1 MDQHDAVSGVGA
13 TLSEQLVFS
22 KRLQSLTNK
31 IHATANIDEIMLDL
45 SQDICALFLC
55 DRLTIYAVDESRT
68 AIHSRVKTGM
78 DGFRNFALPI
88 AENSIAGH
96 VALYKKSVNVR
107 DVYDAAELA
116 TYTPPLQFTRKVDE
130 RTGYRTRQVLCAP
143 LVNAASGELL
153 GVIQL
158 INSRDGQP
166 FSAQMEEAVAAL
178 CATLAVAFAQRMK
191 PPVVIRDKH
200 DPLVAHGI
208 LDMAE
213 LGLAR
218 RSAHRKGLDVEDVL
232 VNEFQVRRADIGVA
246 LARFY
251 RVPYVAASEER
262 ERPSDLLLYFSR
274 EDLERMGWLPL
285 ELQEN
290 TLTVMCLDP
299 EGAQETG
306 KAAEYF
312 PDYTLRYCV
321 TTAAEFRQTVEQFFG
336 SDGSSATAAKSGWDY
351 DAMHHLQAAEQA
363 LAERVQA
370 AISAAFS
377 SPGQQDIRIEQR
389 PLPEKTTSRFRK
401 DGGLECIR
409 GSLVI
414 DYQLDVGQS

>member
-1 MDQHDAVSGVGA
+1 MDQHDAASSAGA

-22 KRLQSLTNK
+22 RRLQSLTNK
-31 IHATANIDEIMLDL
+31 IHATANIDEIMVDL

-55 DRLTIYAVDESRT
+55 ERLTIYAVDESRT
-68 AIHSRVKTGM
+68 AIRSRVKTGM
-78 DGFRNFALPI
+78 DGFRNFSLAI

-96 VALYKKSVNVR
+96 VALYKKTVNVR

-116 TYTPPLQFTRKVDE
+116 TYTPPLQFTGKVDD
-130 RTGYRTRQVLCAP
+130 RTGYRSRQMLCAP

-153 GVIQL
+153 GVVQL

-232 VNEFQVRRADIGVA
+232 VNEFQVQRADIGVA

-251 RVPYVAASEER
+251 RVPYVAAAEER
-262 ERPSDLLLYFSR
+262 ACPSTLLQYFSR
-274 EDLERMGWLPL
+274 DDLESKGWLPL

-290 TLTVMCLDP
+290 TLTVMCRNP
-299 EGAQETG
+299 EETEEAG
-306 KAAEYF
+306 KVKEYF
-312 PDYTLRYCV
+312 PDYVLRYCV
-321 TTAAEFRQTVEQFFG
+321 TTAAEFRQTLNQFFD
-336 SDGSSATAAKSGWDY
+336 SDGSGETAAKGGWDY
-351 DAMHHLQAAEQA
+351 DAIHHLLVAEQA
-363 LAERVQA
+363 LGERVQA
-370 AISAAFS
+370 AISAAFAGA
-377 SPGQQDIRIEQR
+377 GQQDIRIEQR
-389 PLPEKTTSRFRK
+389 PLPEKTISRFRK
-401 DGGLECIR
+401 DGGLEYIR
-409 GSLVI
+409 GSLVV
-414 DYQLDVGQS
+414 DYRLDIK